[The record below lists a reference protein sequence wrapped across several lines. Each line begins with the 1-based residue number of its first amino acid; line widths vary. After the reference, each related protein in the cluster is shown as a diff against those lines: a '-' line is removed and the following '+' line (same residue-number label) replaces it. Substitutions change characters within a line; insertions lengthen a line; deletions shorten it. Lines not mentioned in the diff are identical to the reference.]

1 MKIIKIIGK
10 EYLPNEIEMNSKI
23 IRKWISVAQILKKDI
38 SEKYHQINNIEEVE
52 NEYEECLSKLN
63 EQDKKFYTEYLNE
76 SWQNTFPIMKDVSR
90 FAKVRPSDGVEFCV
104 LL

>member
-1 MKIIKIIGK
+1 MKVIKIVGK
-10 EYLPNEIEMNSKI
+10 KYVPEEIETNSRI

-52 NEYEECLSKLN
+52 TEYEKCVSKLN
-63 EQDKKFYTEYLNE
+63 EQDKKFYNEYLNE
-76 SWQNTFPIMKDVSR
+76 SWLNTFPIMKDVSR
-90 FAKVRPSDGVEFCV
+90 FAKVRPDDGVEFCV

>member
-10 EYLPNEIEMNSKI
+10 EYLPNEIEMNSKVV
-23 IRKWISVAQILKKDI
+23 RKWISIAQILKKDI
-38 SEKYHQINNIEEVE
+38 SEKYHHIENVEEVE
-52 NEYEECLSKLN
+52 TEYEKCLSKLN

-76 SWQNTFPIMKDVSR
+76 PWQNTFPIMKDVSR
-90 FAKVRPSDGVEFCV
+90 FAKVRPNDGVEFCV

>member
-1 MKIIKIIGK
+1 MKVIKIVGK
-10 EYLPNEIEMNSKI
+10 EYVPEENEKNSRI

-52 NEYEECLSKLN
+52 TEYEKCVSKLN
-63 EQDKKFYTEYLNE
+63 EQDKKFYNEYLNE
-76 SWQNTFPIMKDVSR
+76 SWLNTFPIMKDVSR
-90 FAKVRPSDGVEFCV
+90 FAKVRPDDGVEFCV